1 MGHISNVESSLLI
14 TSDDKES
21 EQTSTF
27 AIISKIWVWIATIF
41 ITFVV
46 CLSVFPSVTAI
57 VESTEKGKVSFESVT
72 TKILPYFYQH
82 QNIKQLLNC
91 SNLMNRDTYGM
102 TYILHLSGVFFYSTL
117 VTTLAE
123 FSHQYS
129 NGPRQQNPDPCY
141 CLHSR
146 LCDLL
151 SFPCSYSV
159 MQAQ

>member
-1 MGHISNVESSLLI
+1 MI

-72 TKILPYFYQH
+72 TKILPYFISTSKH
-82 QNIKQLLNC
+82 QAI
-91 SNLMNRDTYGM
+91 
-102 TYILHLSGVFFYSTL
+102 
-117 VTTLAE
+117 A
-123 FSHQYS
+123 
-129 NGPRQQNPDPCY
+129 
-141 CLHSR
+141 
-146 LCDLL
+146 
-151 SFPCSYSV
+151 
-159 MQAQ
+159 

>member
-1 MGHISNVESSLLI
+1 MGHISNVDSTLLI
-14 TSDDKES
+14 TSEDKES
-21 EQTSTF
+21 EQISTF

-57 VESTEKGKVSFESVT
+57 VESTEKGKVSFVSVNP
-72 TKILPYFYQH
+72 IRSELYQH
-82 QNIKQLLNC
+82 QNIKHVFNC
-91 SNLMNRDTYGM
+91 FNLMNRDTYGM
-102 TYILHLSGVFFYSTL
+102 TYILHLSGAFFYSTL

>member
-41 ITFVV
+41 VTFVV

-102 TYILHLSGVFFYSTL
+102 TCILHLSGVFFYSTL

-123 FSHQYS
+123 FSPQYS